1 MKNLI
6 ALDLQKFAEEAQE
19 ATEKQEQQGET
30 AAPDTP
36 NAGLKTSHIE
46 VGKTFTQ
53 DELNAIID
61 KRLERERKDAQVRID
76 KAVTEAQKLAKMNAE
91 ERAEHER
98 QELQK
103 KLSEREAEVTKR
115 ELRAEAKSQLS
126 DKGLPVELAEV
137 LPYTDADTT
146 NAALAAVEK
155 VFRAAVEKGVN
166 ERLKGN
172 PPKVG
177 QPAQGTTIAEPE
189 KLSYAQRAELYQ
201 KDPSQYKKLFGGE

>member
-1 MKNLI
+1 MDKQNTVETTAI
-6 ALDLQKFAEEAQE
+6 ETTATAEETTAV
-19 ATEKQEQQGET
+19 EQQ
-30 AAPDTP
+30 ATP
-36 NAGLKTSHIE
+36 PA
-46 VGKTFTQ
+46 KTFTQ

-61 KRLERERKDAQVRID
+61 KRLERERKDAQARID
-76 KAVTEAQKLAKMNAE
+76 KAVTEAQKLAKMSAD

-103 KLSEREAEVTKR
+103 KLAEREAEITKR

-155 VFRAAVEKGVN
+155 VFRQAVEKGVT

-172 PPKVG
+172 APKVS
-177 QPAQGTTIAEPE
+177 QPAPQTTSVDDEIRKAVYG
-189 KLSYAQRAELYQ
+189 K
-201 KDPSQYKKLFGGE
+201 

>member
-1 MKNLI
+1 MDEQNTVETT
-6 ALDLQKFAEEAQE
+6 AAAEETTAVETQ
-19 ATEKQEQQGET
+19 ATPT
-30 AAPDTP
+30 A
-36 NAGLKTSHIE
+36 E
-46 VGKTFTQ
+46 KTFTQ
-53 DELNAIID
+53 SEIDAIIT
-61 KRLERERKDAQVRID
+61 KRLERERKESAEKIKQ
-76 KAVTEAQKLAKMNAE
+76 AVTEAQKLAKMSAD

-103 KLSEREAEVTKR
+103 KLAEREAEITKR

-155 VFRAAVEKGVN
+155 VFRQAVEKGVT

-172 PPKVG
+172 APKVSP
-177 QPAQGTTIAEPE
+177 PAPHGDSIADEII
-189 KLSYAQRAELYQ
+189 KSMYG
-201 KDPSQYKKLFGGE
+201 K

>member
-1 MKNLI
+1 MSEI
-6 ALDLQKFAEEAQE
+6 QETTAIETTAAAEETTAVKEQ
-19 ATEKQEQQGET
+19 ATPP
-30 AAPDTP
+30 A
-36 NAGLKTSHIE
+36 
-46 VGKTFTQ
+46 KTFTQ

-61 KRLERERKDAQVRID
+61 KRLERERKDAQARID
-76 KAVTEAQKLAKMNAE
+76 KAVTEAQKLAKMSAD

-103 KLSEREAEVTKR
+103 KLAEREAEITKR

-146 NAALAAVEK
+146 NAALVAVEK
-155 VFRAAVEKGVN
+155 VFRAAVEKGVT

-172 PPKVG
+172 APKVS
-177 QPAQGTTIAEPE
+177 QPAPHGDSIADEII
-189 KLSYAQRAELYQ
+189 KSMYG
-201 KDPSQYKKLFGGE
+201 K

>member
-1 MKNLI
+1 MDEQNTVETTVETT
-6 ALDLQKFAEEAQE
+6 ATAETTAVKEQ
-19 ATEKQEQQGET
+19 ATPT
-30 AAPDTP
+30 A
-36 NAGLKTSHIE
+36 
-46 VGKTFTQ
+46 KTFTQ
-53 DELNAIID
+53 EELNAIID
-61 KRLERERKDAQVRID
+61 KRLERERKDAQARID
-76 KAVTEAQKLAKMNAE
+76 KAVTEAQKLAKMSAD

-103 KLSEREAEVTKR
+103 KLAEREAEITKR

-155 VFRAAVEKGVN
+155 VFRQAVEKGVT

-172 PPKVG
+172 APKVSP
-177 QPAQGTTIAEPE
+177 PAPHGDSIADEII
-189 KLSYAQRAELYQ
+189 KSMYG
-201 KDPSQYKKLFGGE
+201 K

>member
-1 MKNLI
+1 MNEQNTVETT
-6 ALDLQKFAEEAQE
+6 A
-19 ATEKQEQQGET
+19 ATEKTT
-30 AAPDTP
+30 AAETTQATP
-36 NAGLKTSHIE
+36 TA
-46 VGKTFTQ
+46 KTFTQ
-53 DELNAIID
+53 EELNAIID
-61 KRLERERKDAQVRID
+61 KRLERERKDAQARID
-76 KAVTEAQKLAKMNAE
+76 KAVTEAQKLAKMSAD

-103 KLSEREAEVTKR
+103 KLAEREAEITKR

-155 VFRAAVEKGVN
+155 VFRAAVEKGVT

-172 PPKVG
+172 PPKVS
-177 QPAQGTTIAEPE
+177 QPAPQT
-189 KLSYAQRAELYQ
+189 LSVDDEIRKAV
-201 KDPSQYKKLFGGE
+201 FGK

>member
-1 MKNLI
+1 MNEQNTVDTTVENTVETTAVEKE
-6 ALDLQKFAEEAQE
+6 Q
-19 ATEKQEQQGET
+19 ATPP
-30 AAPDTP
+30 A
-36 NAGLKTSHIE
+36 
-46 VGKTFTQ
+46 KTFTQ

-61 KRLERERKDAQVRID
+61 KRLERERRDAQARID
-76 KAVTEAQKLAKMNAE
+76 KAVTEAQKLAKMSAD

-103 KLSEREAEVTKR
+103 KLAEREAEITKR

-155 VFRAAVEKGVN
+155 VFRQAVEKGVT

-172 PPKVG
+172 APKVS
-177 QPAQGTTIAEPE
+177 QPAPQT
-189 KLSYAQRAELYQ
+189 
-201 KDPSQYKKLFGGE
+201 PSVDDEIRKAVFGK

>member
-1 MKNLI
+1 MNEQNTVDTTAIETTVENTVETTAVEKE
-6 ALDLQKFAEEAQE
+6 Q
-19 ATEKQEQQGET
+19 ATPT
-30 AAPDTP
+30 A
-36 NAGLKTSHIE
+36 
-46 VGKTFTQ
+46 KTFTQ

-61 KRLERERKDAQVRID
+61 KRLERERKDAQARID
-76 KAVTEAQKLAKMNAE
+76 KAVTEAQKLAKMSAD

-103 KLSEREAEVTKR
+103 ALAQREAEITKR

-155 VFRAAVEKGVN
+155 VFRQAVEKGVN

>member
-1 MKNLI
+1 MDEQTTVETT
-6 ALDLQKFAEEAQE
+6 AAAEETTAVKEQ
-19 ATEKQEQQGET
+19 ATPT
-30 AAPDTP
+30 A
-36 NAGLKTSHIE
+36 
-46 VGKTFTQ
+46 KTFTQ
-53 DELNAIID
+53 EELNAIID
-61 KRLERERKDAQVRID
+61 KRLERERKDAQARID
-76 KAVTEAQKLAKMNAE
+76 KAVTEAQKLAKMSAD

-103 KLSEREAEVTKR
+103 TLAQREAEITKR

-155 VFRAAVEKGVN
+155 VFRQAVEKGVT

-172 PPKVG
+172 APKVG
-177 QPAQGTTIAEPE
+177 QTTQVSSLEDEIR
-189 KLSYAQRAELYQ
+189 KSVYG
-201 KDPSQYKKLFGGE
+201 K

>member
-1 MKNLI
+1 MDEQNTVETTVETT
-6 ALDLQKFAEEAQE
+6 ATAETTAVKEQ
-19 ATEKQEQQGET
+19 ATPT
-30 AAPDTP
+30 A
-36 NAGLKTSHIE
+36 
-46 VGKTFTQ
+46 KTFTQ
-53 DELNAIID
+53 EELNAIID
-61 KRLERERKDAQVRID
+61 KRLERERKDAQARID
-76 KAVTEAQKLAKMNAE
+76 KAVTEAQKLAKMSAD

-103 KLSEREAEVTKR
+103 KLAEREAEITKR

-155 VFRAAVEKGVN
+155 VFRQAVEKGVT

-172 PPKVG
+172 APKVS
-177 QPAQGTTIAEPE
+177 QPAPHGDSIADEII
-189 KLSYAQRAELYQ
+189 KSMYGR
-201 KDPSQYKKLFGGE
+201 

>member
-1 MKNLI
+1 MDEIKEQETTVETT
-6 ALDLQKFAEEAQE
+6 AAAEETTAVNEQ
-19 ATEKQEQQGET
+19 AT
-30 AAPDTP
+30 PP
-36 NAGLKTSHIE
+36 
-46 VGKTFTQ
+46 VKTFTQ

-61 KRLERERKDAQVRID
+61 KRLERERKDAQARID
-76 KAVTEAQKLAKMNAE
+76 KAVTEAQKLAKMSAD

-103 KLSEREAEVTKR
+103 ALAQREAEITKR

-137 LPYTDADTT
+137 LPYTDADPT

-155 VFRAAVEKGVN
+155 VFRQAVEKGVT

-172 PPKVG
+172 APKVS
-177 QPAQGTTIAEPE
+177 QPAPQT
-189 KLSYAQRAELYQ
+189 
-201 KDPSQYKKLFGGE
+201 PSIDDEIRKAVFGK

>member
-1 MKNLI
+1 MADI
-6 ALDLQKFAEEAQE
+6 ETTATETTAAAEETTAVETTQ
-19 ATEKQEQQGET
+19 ATPT
-30 AAPDTP
+30 A
-36 NAGLKTSHIE
+36 
-46 VGKTFTQ
+46 KTFTQ

-61 KRLERERKDAQVRID
+61 KRLERERRDAQARID
-76 KAVTEAQKLAKMNAE
+76 KAVTEAQKLAKMSAD

-103 KLSEREAEVTKR
+103 KLSEREAEITKR

-155 VFRAAVEKGVN
+155 VFRAAVEKGVT

-172 PPKVG
+172 APKVS
-177 QPAQGTTIAEPE
+177 QPAPQTSSVDDEIRKAV
-189 KLSYAQRAELYQ
+189 LS
-201 KDPSQYKKLFGGE
+201 

>member
-1 MKNLI
+1 MADI
-6 ALDLQKFAEEAQE
+6 ETR
-19 ATEKQEQQGET
+19 ATETTVEET
-30 AAPDTP
+30 TTEETTAVETTQATP
-36 NAGLKTSHIE
+36 TA
-46 VGKTFTQ
+46 KTFTQ
-53 DELNAIID
+53 EELNAIID
-61 KRLERERKDAQVRID
+61 KRLERERRDAQARID

-103 KLSEREAEVTKR
+103 TLAQREAEITKR

-126 DKGLPVELAEV
+126 DKGLPIELAEV
-137 LPYTDADTT
+137 LPYTDAETT
-146 NAALAAVEK
+146 NAAMDAVEK
-155 VFRAAVEKGVN
+155 VFRAAVERGVT

-201 KDPSQYKKLFGGE
+201 KDLSQYKKLFGGE